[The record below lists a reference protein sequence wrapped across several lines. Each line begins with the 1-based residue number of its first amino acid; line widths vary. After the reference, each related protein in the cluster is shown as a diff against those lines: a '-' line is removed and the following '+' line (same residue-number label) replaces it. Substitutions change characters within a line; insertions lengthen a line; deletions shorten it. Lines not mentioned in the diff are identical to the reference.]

1 MPRIAVL
8 TLGTIICSIACGSAR
23 SDGQPDPTIST
34 DRPSVTDS
42 SVVVPDGGFQMEN
55 GLLASN
61 LGNGAVVDL
70 PESLIRYGL
79 LPYTELRLTLP
90 DYYDSLTSAGS
101 AASGFGDTAIG
112 VKQQLGPRGGFDLSI
127 VGFLSFPTGAKQISS
142 HGYDP
147 GLQIPWSRS
156 LSGNWTLAGQVA
168 AYWPTVAGRHDYT
181 AEATVLL
188 DRQLSPRCDVFTEL
202 AVDDPQRGG
211 SRQQLHAG
219 TTYRVTPNQQIDFH
233 VAAGLSRAAPRN
245 YVGVG
250 YSFLL
255 LTR

>member
-1 MPRIAVL
+1 M
-8 TLGTIICSIACGSAR
+8 ACGSAR
-23 SDGQPDPTIST
+23 GQGESEPTIST
-34 DRPSVTDS
+34 DRPSVANS
-42 SVVVPDGGFQMEN
+42 SAVVPDGGFQMES

-79 LPYTELRLTLP
+79 LPSTELRLTLP
-90 DYYDSLTSAGS
+90 DYFHSLTSAG
-101 AASGFGDTAIG
+101 AAPAGFGDTAIG
-112 VKQQLGPRGGFDLSI
+112 VKQQLGPRGGFDVSI
-127 VGFLSFPTGAKQISS
+127 IAFLSFPTGAKQISS

-156 LSGNWTLAGQVA
+156 LTANWTIAGQIA
-168 AYWPTVAGRHDYT
+168 GYWPTVAGRHDYT
-181 AEATVLL
+181 TEATLLL
-188 DRQLSPRCDVFTEL
+188 DRQLSSRCDMFAEM
-202 AVDDPQRGG
+202 AVDSPQRGG
-211 SRQQLHAG
+211 SQQQLHTG
-219 TTYRVTPNQQIDFH
+219 TSYRLAPNQQIDFH